1 MVQVWSEEE
10 RNSGLNG
17 PRVPVATELKNR
29 RLGPIAPPPYT
40 TFSTSVQWVPVS
52 SCAKTRCDAAQE
64 TLTNP
69 SMPSSN
75 MTSPRGQLVE
85 LPRLLSA
92 AEHVAGDTDTD
103 QDLRLLLAHGSSLG
117 GARPKASVRDHDGH
131 LTIAKFPSPRDEIK
145 AVL

>member
-1 MVQVWSEEE
+1 MG
-10 RNSGLNG
+10 SGVELREDSMRRSPGDSHKSIDAFIEHDESKG
-17 PRVPVATELKNR
+17 PTK
-29 RLGPIAPPPYT
+29 IPP
-40 TFSTSVQWVPVS
+40 
-52 SCAKTRCDAAQE
+52 
-64 TLTNP
+64 
-69 SMPSSN
+69 
-75 MTSPRGQLVE
+75 LVE
-85 LPRLLSA
+85 LPRLLS